1 MGRTVI
7 ARTPFL
13 ILQPTHTGAGQPIA
27 PNPKQVDGMGVRCS
41 SGIVQPAQW
50 DCRFRHQARKR
61 HTHQLVSGARAGI
74 GEPDVAAGGLSNSI
88 MPGKT
93 KLRQCAA
100 LTMVATRVAVITS
113 A

>member
-1 MGRTVI
+1 MVSFSLLNGI
-7 ARTPFL
+7 AASVTKP
-13 ILQPTHTGAGQPIA
+13 G
-27 PNPKQVDGMGVRCS
+27 ND
-41 SGIVQPAQW
+41 
-50 DCRFRHQARKR
+50 
-61 HTHQLVSGARAGI
+61 THQLVPGARAGI
-74 GEPDVAAGGLSNSI
+74 GEPDVAAGELSNSI

>member
-1 MGRTVI
+1 MVSFSLSNGI
-7 ARTPFL
+7 AASVTKPGND
-13 ILQPTHTGAGQPIA
+13 T
-27 PNPKQVDGMGVRCS
+27 
-41 SGIVQPAQW
+41 
-50 DCRFRHQARKR
+50 

>member
-1 MGRTVI
+1 MLKWYRSACSMGLPLPSPSPET
-7 ARTPFL
+7 T
-13 ILQPTHTGAGQPIA
+13 
-27 PNPKQVDGMGVRCS
+27 
-41 SGIVQPAQW
+41 
-50 DCRFRHQARKR
+50 